1 MGSKLAGKFE
11 AAGRAGIR
19 DKETEELV
27 AVYPYKVNGT
37 DQEIER
43 KVHNWFFLRI
53 NAGFEN
59 RSKSCQNRYQYPDY
73 RRKRNRKRV
82 NCSRNTQAFFPK

>member
-43 KVHNWFFLRI
+43 KVHNWFYERNNDKCIEVANYYVDTLNPIELKNAQEKFL
-53 NAGFEN
+53 
-59 RSKSCQNRYQYPDY
+59 D
-73 RRKRNRKRV
+73 
-82 NCSRNTQAFFPK
+82 